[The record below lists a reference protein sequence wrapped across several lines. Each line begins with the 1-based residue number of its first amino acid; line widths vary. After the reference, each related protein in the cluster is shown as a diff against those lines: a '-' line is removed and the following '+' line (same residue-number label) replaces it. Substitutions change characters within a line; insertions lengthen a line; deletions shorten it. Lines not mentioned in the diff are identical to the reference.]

1 MPKVNIY
8 FALST
13 ECCIY
18 WIVVI
23 TILFSDLEWLYEFCD
38 QRVNNFLI
46 GEHHKYKCTFWYL
59 PHSIFAKKE
68 KYAKLNLFIQGIGCC
83 NMCVPPTWTPFTY
96 SIASMGAKVIDE
108 VIVDGFM
115 VYMECDLMQ
124 SSSQE
129 TSIACVIS
137 AATRHVNAVII
148 CMCIEVFCQNAL
160 AQNQISRLLS
170 R

>member
-1 MPKVNIY
+1 
-8 FALST
+8 
-13 ECCIY
+13 
-18 WIVVI
+18 
-23 TILFSDLEWLYEFCD
+23 
-38 QRVNNFLI
+38 
-46 GEHHKYKCTFWYL
+46 
-59 PHSIFAKKE
+59 
-68 KYAKLNLFIQGIGCC
+68 
-83 NMCVPPTWTPFTY
+83 MCVPPTWTPFTY